1 MQEESQSFLGICFA
15 FNARSKTSRG
25 GITSRR
31 KGTRSHW
38 SNVQSRFSILFSI
51 DHVRLNDYQS
61 AGPDGEQMLMY
72 DQPAYDPFWKAVQDL
87 DTVVYMH
94 PRIAPPHLQKEL
106 YDDRV
111 ALSMACLQ
119 FGVDV
124 QRHTLGLCVNGVFDR
139 FPGLKFIIG
148 HMGEMIPAHLWRI
161 GWFLGMR

>member
-1 MQEESQSFLGICFA
+1 MG
-15 FNARSKTSRG
+15 R
-25 GITSRR
+25 
-31 KGTRSHW
+31 
-38 SNVQSRFSILFSI
+38 V
-51 DHVRLNDYQS
+51 NDYQS

-72 DQPAYDPFWKAVQDL
+72 DQPEYDVFWAAVQEL

-94 PRIAPPHLQKEL
+94 PRIPPPHLQKEL

-111 ALSMACLQ
+111 ALSMAALQ

-161 GWFLGMR
+161 DVPSHPVK